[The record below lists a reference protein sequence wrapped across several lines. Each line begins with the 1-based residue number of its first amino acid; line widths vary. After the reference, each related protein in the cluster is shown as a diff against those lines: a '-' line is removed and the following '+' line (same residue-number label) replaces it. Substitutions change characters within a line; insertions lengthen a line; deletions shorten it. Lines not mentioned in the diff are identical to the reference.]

1 MKDVTERLEGEAPTR
16 RVFQQQLFMTLA
28 VSTVLCSVQAAPQGP
43 EALGSKLTPLG
54 GEIAASASGDI
65 PAWTQPGQQD
75 EGWSYGQVRGEH
87 WKFKGDKPLYSI
99 DANNLAQHSSKLSP
113 GQVELFKRIPG
124 YRMDVYPTRR
134 TCSAPDFVVE
144 NTRQNVG
151 FAKLDAAGLA
161 LDEAHVPGIPFPMP
175 STGAEVMWNMKMR
188 YRGVGIDYK
197 ATITQRHSGE
207 GAKDAIEHIKSTA
220 AACPNTKIVLGG
232 YSQGAAVM
240 DVVTSI
246 PVPGIGFTNPL
257 PPFAADHVAA
267 VAVFG
272 NPSAK
277 IGLPL
282 TSSPVFGGRA
292 IDICNAGDPICSS
305 GDSVVAHRNYGPDGS
320 ANQVLKTDGSGQMG
334 WVGISQPKVRQITAV
349 FDGQGSAPTVG
360 TKMYVPCRFS
370 GTITRASIFADVSG
384 SCVIDV
390 WKDTYANYPPTVAD
404 TIAASAKPTL
414 STAIKNDD
422 STLTGWTT
430 SVTAGDVFG
439 FNVDSAATV
448 TRVVVVLEITT
459 ST

>member
-188 YRGVGIDYK
+188 YRGVGVEIPRTISGISPRKGGEWLRQSTDTFFFTPWGK
-197 ATITQRHSGE
+197 KGSALFSSVGRLENATFFNYLEPAALAGQSAVQTAVAGEQATTFYYFPGQRRVRRMPSYSYDAPQIGLDNQYTVDE
-207 GAKDAIEHIKSTA
+207 ANVFFGTMDRFDWKLIGKQELLVPYNDFGAYDTGAKVETFAGND
-220 AACPNTKIVLGG
+220 
-232 YSQGAAVM
+232 
-240 DVVTSI
+240 SI
-246 PVPGIGFTNPL
+246 
-257 PPFAADHVAA
+257 
-267 VAVFG
+267 
-272 NPSAK
+272 
-277 IGLPL
+277 
-282 TSSPVFGGRA
+282 
-292 IDICNAGDPICSS
+292 
-305 GDSVVAHRNYGPDGS
+305 
-320 ANQVLKTDGSGQMG
+320 
-334 WVGISQPKVRQITAV
+334 
-349 FDGQGSAPTVG
+349 APQ
-360 TKMYVPCRFS
+360 S
-370 GTITRASIFADVSG
+370 
-384 SCVIDV
+384 
-390 WKDTYANYPPTVAD
+390 
-404 TIAASAKPTL
+404 
-414 STAIKNDD
+414 
-422 STLTGWTT
+422 
-430 SVTAGDVFG
+430 
-439 FNVDSAATV
+439 
-448 TRVVVVLEITT
+448 
-459 ST
+459 